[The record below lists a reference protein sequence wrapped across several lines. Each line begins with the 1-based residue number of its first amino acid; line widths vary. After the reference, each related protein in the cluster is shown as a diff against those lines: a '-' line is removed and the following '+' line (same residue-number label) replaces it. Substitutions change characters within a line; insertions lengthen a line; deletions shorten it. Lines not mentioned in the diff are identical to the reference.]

1 MNNIFVSHTILIPL
15 PEGYQVEVGD
25 IVYAKFTD
33 SYNRDI
39 GYCKGQVL
47 KIFHSP
53 HTFTPHAITVIL
65 DDGRTRILNK
75 IEDIYTTVELLRDTN
90 IKRLTR

>member
-1 MNNIFVSHTILIPL
+1 MYICIMNNIFVSHTILIPL

-33 SYNRDI
+33 SYDRDI
-39 GYCKGQVL
+39 GYCKGKIL
-47 KIFHSP
+47 KIYDDK
-53 HTFTPHAITVIL
+53 TITIVI

-90 IKRLTR
+90 LKRLTR

>member
-1 MNNIFVSHTILIPL
+1 MPL

-33 SYNRDI
+33 SYDRDI
-39 GYCKGQVL
+39 GYCKGEILEIYDDKTISIV
-47 KIFHSP
+47 
-53 HTFTPHAITVIL
+53 L

-75 IEDIYTTVELLRDTN
+75 IEDIYTTIELLRDTN
-90 IKRLTR
+90 LKRLTR